1 MWLNKLNKR
10 NLKNLLSSI
19 FVPLGGMTVYAEK
32 FPKVGLPRARSI
44 TSFYS
49 K

>member
-10 NLKNLLSSI
+10 NLKNLLTSI
-19 FVPLGGMTVYAEK
+19 FVPLDAMTVYAEK
-32 FPKVGLPRARSI
+32 FQKVELPCARSI